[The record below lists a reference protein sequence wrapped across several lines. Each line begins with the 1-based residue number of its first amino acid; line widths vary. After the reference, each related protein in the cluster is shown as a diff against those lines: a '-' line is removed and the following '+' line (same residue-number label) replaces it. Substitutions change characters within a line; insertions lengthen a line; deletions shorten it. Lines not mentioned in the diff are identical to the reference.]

1 MFRVKVDFGDY
12 TYETDVLEVKVKENH
27 AKFLI
32 WNDIE
37 KEFQVVDSFDCEY
50 VKDIVIH

>member
-12 TYETDVLEVKVKENH
+12 TYETDVLEVKVKENY

-37 KEFQVVDSFDCEY
+37 KEFQVVNSFDCEY
-50 VKDIVIH
+50 VNEMVIY